1 MNFNRISA
9 SIYRGLV
16 VARHPEALR
25 LRRLG
30 IKYEHYQEL
39 RQPWLLDLNIET
51 ILDVGANVGQFA
63 TLAHA
68 VFPSARIFSFE
79 PLPDCF
85 EQLKLRLPKNSQ
97 AFNMALGDRNAEID
111 FYRASSSPS
120 SSFLRMNAL
129 HIETFPESREGQEAS
144 PIKVKVGK
152 LDEIARDL
160 ELADN
165 ILLKL
170 DVQGYED
177 RVISGGA
184 ETLKR
189 VAVALVETSFL
200 PIYDGQVLFADVHE
214 LLFAAGFIFQGNLNQ
229 QFHPVDGRIVV
240 ADSIFVRRNVA
251 PENPRSSTA

>member
-1 MNFNRISA
+1 M
-9 SIYRGLV
+9 
-16 VARHPEALR
+16 ARHPEAIR

-30 IKYEHYQEL
+30 IKYEHYREL
-39 RQPWLLDLNIET
+39 RQPWLLEMNIAT
-51 ILDVGANVGQFA
+51 ILDVGANIGQFA

-79 PLPDCF
+79 PLTDCF
-85 EQLKLRLPKNSQ
+85 EQLKLRLPENSR

-120 SSFLRMNAL
+120 SSCLRMNSL
-129 HIETFPESREGQEAS
+129 HIETFPETRDGQEAM
-144 PIKVKVGK
+144 PVRVKVCK
-152 LDEIARDL
+152 LDEIAGEL

-177 RVISGGA
+177 KVIAGGT

-189 VAVALVETSFL
+189 VGVVIIETSFL
-200 PIYDGQVLFADVHE
+200 PIYDGQVLFEDVHE
-214 LLFAAGFIFQGNLNQ
+214 LLLAAGFVFQGNLNQ

-240 ADSIFVRRNVA
+240 ADSIFVRRNVTRG
-251 PENPRSSTA
+251 NRRDL